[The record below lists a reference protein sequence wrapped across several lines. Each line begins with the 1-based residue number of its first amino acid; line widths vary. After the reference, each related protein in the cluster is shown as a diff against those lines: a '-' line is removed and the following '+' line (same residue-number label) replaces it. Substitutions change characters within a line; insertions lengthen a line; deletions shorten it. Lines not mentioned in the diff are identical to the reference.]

1 MTISP
6 HPTQTVRGAE
16 AVLTNG
22 EGQRTTA
29 HLNLERSLS
38 DFWTMAPEPPLPAV
52 RTIAVTPRPALR
64 RSRNKPATMKRP
76 MPFAGYDAT
85 ERGWK

>member
-1 MTISP
+1 MT

-16 AVLTNG
+16 AVKTDG
-22 EGQRTTA
+22 IGKRTTA
-29 HLNLERSLS
+29 HLNLARSLS

-52 RTIAVTPRPALR
+52 RTLPAVTPRPAMR
-64 RSRNKPATMKRP
+64 RPRNKPATTKRP
-76 MPFAGYDAT
+76 MPFAGYDAS